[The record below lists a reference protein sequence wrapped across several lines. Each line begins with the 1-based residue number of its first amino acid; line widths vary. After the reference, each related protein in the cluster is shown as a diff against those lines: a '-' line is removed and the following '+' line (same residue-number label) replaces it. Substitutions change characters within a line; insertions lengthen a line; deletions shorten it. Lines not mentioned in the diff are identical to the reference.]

1 MVLISTGIVMLPCML
16 LTIYSKSLL
25 KNIITEILC
34 SIMLLHLNLFVIQ
47 HISTIIKKLNKLIIL

>member
-34 SIMLLHLNLFVIQ
+34 SIMLLYLNLFVIQ
-47 HISTIIKKLNKLIIL
+47 HISTIFKKTQ

>member
-34 SIMLLHLNLFVIQ
+34 SIMLLYLNLLVIQ
-47 HISTIIKKLNKLIIL
+47 YISTILKNSIN